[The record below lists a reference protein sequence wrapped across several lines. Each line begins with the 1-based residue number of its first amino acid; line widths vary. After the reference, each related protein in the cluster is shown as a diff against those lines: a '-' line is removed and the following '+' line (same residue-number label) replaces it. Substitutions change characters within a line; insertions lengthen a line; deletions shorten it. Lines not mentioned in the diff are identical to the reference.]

1 MHGAET
7 EGDAG
12 WSGAGGIDAFAAVV
26 ANAWANALGLEEIKL
41 KLSARF
47 AELGGDSMA
56 ALRVCQRIA
65 STFSDTDADDTGV
78 FGEAL
83 SGALAPARLVR
94 SGSLGA
100 HVAALRTAAAAG
112 ELGEAAAT
120 LARREDGDQPTA
132 VIGTSNDVAVVDE
145 RASEGAGLL
154 RRAAFEGAAA
164 VLEQLLDAGVPVE
177 GSSDGLTDTL
187 TPLHVACGGGKDRE
201 AVAMALLARGAS
213 ARARTRRGQ
222 SAFTIA
228 AARGPP
234 SLLTEILDKGGAASV
249 ADDDGQTALHVAARA
264 GAPSSVISLVAD
276 AMDGVHVPSTTGGA
290 KGRKKSR
297 GKAKGSSIG
306 SGVAAVDSRDSWG
319 RTPLHWAAVNGHKP
333 ACVALLDRGA
343 NVNAVD
349 DAGETPT
356 AAAERRALC
365 SAKERPDG
373 ARASTWGDIA
383 TLLGG
388 SGQTKHLKARL
399 AARAG
404 IK

>member
-1 MHGAET
+1 
-7 EGDAG
+7 
-12 WSGAGGIDAFAAVV
+12 
-26 ANAWANALGLEEIKL
+26 
-41 KLSARF
+41 
-47 AELGGDSMA
+47 
-56 ALRVCQRIA
+56 
-65 STFSDTDADDTGV
+65 
-78 FGEAL
+78 
-83 SGALAPARLVR
+83 
-94 SGSLGA
+94 
-100 HVAALRTAAAAG
+100 
-112 ELGEAAAT
+112 
-120 LARREDGDQPTA
+120 
-132 VIGTSNDVAVVDE
+132 VVDE
-145 RASEGAGLL
+145 RAFEGAGLL
-154 RRAAFEGAAA
+154 RRAAFEGAAD

-177 GSSDGLTDTL
+177 GSSDTLTDTL

-234 SLLTEILDKGGAASV
+234 SLLTEILEKGGAASV

-276 AMDGVHVPSTTGGA
+276 AMDGVHVPSTSGGA

-297 GKAKGSSIG
+297 GKARGSIG

-319 RTPLHWAAVNGHKP
+319 RTPLHWAAVNGHRP